1 MLFHHLV
8 QLEYETNN
16 YQATHVPNH
25 NGFGMPLSFL
35 DIVELRLL
43 YIQGPTQGRIL
54 DDANDT
60 GSCKGFSALYH
71 SGGSPLYQ
79 RRMTQF

>member
-1 MLFHHLV
+1 MLHHLV
-8 QLEYETNN
+8 QLDYETNY

-25 NGFGMPLSFL
+25 NGFGRPLSFL

-54 DDANDT
+54 EDANDT
-60 GSCKGFSALYH
+60 D
-71 SGGSPLYQ
+71 
-79 RRMTQF
+79 R